1 MAEELEN
8 SVREMLKKESWTR
21 AGINDFTK
29 NNLMELAE
37 TLEKARA
44 ENCEK
49 QIKEICDE
57 QLAHSK
63 DSIVA
68 LYLSGMIALRSGDV
82 DTSSLVTLI
91 EIFEKNLK
99 DSLVEY
105 LCDSI
110 LEEDSQNKF
119 ALRKLAEFY
128 KNSNNDKVW
137 ELYERI
143 VKADFEEADIAKIL
157 AERYESQENKETAI
171 SYYKKALLRYVTAK
185 NSNAVKEVW
194 SKLVKLIPED
204 LDFFLRVERKVTKS
218 INGYKAA
225 SLMQEVYQY
234 YKDIAKWDTAISI
247 LKIILEHDPKDT
259 WARKEI
265 TECYSAKYADHT
277 HLEDYIRLSNL
288 NQAYRDVFEAINDFE
303 KHIAFDAKN
312 FIFHRTWGVG
322 KIMKVEGDMLTINF
336 GKKTGVRQM
345 NLEMAVKA
353 LQPLDRGHIW
363 VLKATKKKEELVKLV
378 KNDIEGTLKTII
390 RSFNN
395 NCDDKR
401 IKAELVPSILT
412 QGEWTSWHTK
422 AVKILES
429 NPVFD
434 VNPNDINFYTV
445 RDHEISKAERLANEF
460 KAEKN
465 FFAKVDIITRY
476 INLDDFDPTE
486 EQFADMFSY
495 FAGYVKAFSNI
506 TEQVTASFLIIQ
518 DITKKVPAIE
528 SPIKFSFADLYSEIS
543 SRRGMYAKLKD
554 SKNTN
559 LRQQFLSNVR
569 QLEDWDKQYTH
580 LFPVVLKK
588 SLLDEM
594 INAGKKDRVIHMVQN
609 CFNEYRNYRDAA
621 IYLYDQ
627 CRDTEWFKEAAVS
640 EEKQLV
646 TMVNIISLC
655 YREIN
660 NHVNTVDNKKTIKN
674 ATTLLFADKVNG
686 DVENRMLE
694 FMLSKD
700 RDTITRM
707 YTMINDVRDL
717 DSTFKSQLRNG
728 ILAAY
733 PDFKFQETETKQ
745 EAPKGTLVTAKMLEI
760 KRALAE
766 DIEKVQLP
774 KIAKEVGDAKEKG
787 DLKENAEYIS
797 AREAQSRMNSK
808 LAKLKEEL
816 ARATVFDP
824 TTVTTSF
831 VSFGTTVTLFN
842 NIEGKEEVLTILGP
856 WESNS
861 EEGIISYLS
870 PLGDSLLNLK
880 AGDEKTFTINDHHY
894 DYTVKAIAAAKF

>member
-105 LCDSI
+105 LCNSI

-128 KNSNNDKVW
+128 KNTNNDKVW

-157 AERYESQENKETAI
+157 AERYESQENRETSV
-171 SYYKKALLRYVTAK
+171 SYYKKALLRYVSAK

-204 LDFFLRVERKVTKS
+204 LDFFLRVERKVTKN

-234 YKDIAKWDTAISI
+234 YKDIAKWDTAIAI
-247 LKIILEHDPKDT
+247 LKIILEHDTKDS

-265 TECYSAKYADHT
+265 TECYSHKYADHT

-288 NQAYRDVFEAINDFE
+288 SQAYRDVFEAINDFE

-312 FIFHRTWGVG
+312 FVFHRTWGVG
-322 KIMKVEGDMLTINF
+322 KIVKVEGDMLTINF
-336 GKKTGVRQM
+336 GKKTGIHQM

-353 LQPLDRGHIW
+353 LQPLERGHIW
-363 VLKATKKKEELVKLV
+363 VLKATKKKEDLVKLV
-378 KNDIEGTLKTII
+378 KSDIEGTLKTII

-422 AVKILES
+422 AVKILET

-434 VNPNDINFYTV
+434 VNPSDINFYTV

-460 KAEKN
+460 KAEKS

-476 INLDDFDPTE
+476 INLDDFDPAE
-486 EQFADMFSY
+486 EQFTDMFSY
-495 FAGYVKAFSNI
+495 FAGYVKAFTNI
-506 TEQVTASFLIIQ
+506 TEQVTASFLVIQ

-528 SPIKFSFADLYSEIS
+528 SPVKFSFADLYSEIT
-543 SRRGMYAKLKD
+543 SRRSMYAKLKD
-554 SKNTN
+554 TKNTC
-559 LRQQFLSNVR
+559 LRQQFLANVR

-588 SLLDEM
+588 AMLEEM
-594 INAGKKDRVIHMVQN
+594 INAGKKDKVVHMVQN

-621 IYLYDQ
+621 IYLVDQ
-627 CRDTEWFKEAAVS
+627 CRETEWFKEAAVK

-646 TMVNIISLC
+646 TLVNIISLC
-655 YREIN
+655 YREIS

-674 ATTLLFADKVNG
+674 ATTLLFADKING
-686 DVENRMLE
+686 DVENRMLN
-694 FMLSKD
+694 FMLNSD
-700 RDTITRM
+700 RESITRL
-707 YTMINDVRDL
+707 YTMVNDVRDL
-717 DSTFKSQLRNG
+717 DRSYKTQLRNG
-728 ILAAY
+728 ILTKY
-733 PDFKFQETETKQ
+733 PDFKFQESETKQ
-745 EAPKGTLVTAKMLEI
+745 EAPKGTLVTAIMLDR
-760 KRALAE
+760 KRAEAE

-774 KIAKEVGDAKEKG
+774 KIVKEVAEAKEKG

-797 AREAQSRMNSK
+797 AREAQNRMNHK
-808 LAKLKEEL
+808 LTKLKEEIS
-816 ARATVFDP
+816 RATVFDP
-824 TTVTTSF
+824 TEITTSF
-831 VSFGTTVTLFN
+831 ISFGTKATLFSN
-842 NIEGKEEVLTILGP
+842 NENKEVEYTILGP
-856 WESNS
+856 WESNTD
-861 EEGIISYLS
+861 EGIISYLS
-870 PLGDSLLNLK
+870 PLGDNLLNLK
-880 AGDEKTFTINDHHY
+880 VGDEKSFSINGNLY
-894 DYTVKAIAAAKF
+894 DFTVKNIVAAKF

>member
-29 NNLMELAE
+29 NNLIELAE

-82 DTSSLVTLI
+82 DTSALVTLI

-99 DSLVEY
+99 DLLVEY

-128 KNSNNDKVW
+128 KNTNNDKVW

-157 AERYESQENKETAI
+157 AERYESQENKESAI
-171 SYYKKALLRYVTAK
+171 SYYKKALLRYVSAR
-185 NSNAVKEVW
+185 NSNATKEVW

-204 LDFFLRVERKVTKS
+204 LDFFLRVERKVAKN
-218 INGYKAA
+218 INEYKAA

-234 YKDIAKWDTAISI
+234 YKDIAKWDTAIVI
-247 LKIILEHDPKDT
+247 LKIILEHDAKDS

-265 TECYSAKYADHT
+265 TECYSQKYADHT

-288 NQAYRDVFEAINDFE
+288 NQSYRDVFEAINDFE

-312 FIFHRTWGVG
+312 FVFHRTWGVG
-322 KIMKVEGDMLTINF
+322 KIVKVEGDMLTINF
-336 GKKTGVRQM
+336 GKKTGIHQM

-353 LQPLDRGHIW
+353 LQPLDKSHIW

-378 KNDIEGTLKTII
+378 KADIEGTLKTII
-390 RSFNN
+390 KSFNN
-395 NCDDKR
+395 NCDEKK
-401 IKAELVPSILT
+401 IKAELVPAILT

-434 VNPNDINFYTV
+434 VNPSNINLYTV
-445 RDHEISKAERLANEF
+445 RDHEISKSERLANEF
-460 KAEKN
+460 KAEKA

-476 INLDDFDPTE
+476 INLDDFDPAE
-486 EQFADMFSY
+486 EQFTDMFSY
-495 FAGYVKAFSNI
+495 FAGYVKAFTNI
-506 TEQVTASFLIIQ
+506 TEQVTASFLVIQ

-528 SPIKFSFADLYSEIS
+528 SPVKFSFAELYSEIT
-543 SRRGMYAKLKD
+543 SRRSMYAKLKD

-559 LRQQFLSNVR
+559 LRQLFLENVR

-588 SLLDEM
+588 NMLEEM
-594 INAGKKDRVIHMVQN
+594 INAGKKDKVVHMIQN

-621 IYLYDQ
+621 VYLFDK
-627 CRDTEWFKEAAVS
+627 CRDTEWFNEAALK

-646 TMVNIISLC
+646 TLVNIISLC
-655 YREIN
+655 FREIS

-674 ATTLLFADKVNG
+674 ATALLFGEKSGGEA
-686 DVENRMLE
+686 ENRMLK
-694 FMLSKD
+694 FMLDND
-700 RDTITRM
+700 RETITRL

-717 DSTFKSQLRNG
+717 DSIYTTQLRNG
-728 ILAAY
+728 ILSKY
-733 PDFKFQETETKQ
+733 PDFKFQEAEIKQ
-745 EAPKGTLVTAKMLEI
+745 EALKGTQVTVAMLDK
-760 KRALAE
+760 KRAEAE
-766 DIEKVQLP
+766 DIEKNQLP
-774 KIAKEVGDAKEKG
+774 KIAKEISDAKEKG

-808 LAKLKEEL
+808 LSKLKEEL
-816 ARATVFDP
+816 ARAVVFDP
-824 TTVTTSF
+824 TTVSTTF
-831 VSFGTTVTLFN
+831 ISFGTTVTLFN
-842 NIEGKEEVLTILGP
+842 NIENKEEVLTILGP
-856 WESNS
+856 WESDS
-861 EEGIISYLS
+861 EAGIISYLS
-870 PLGDSLLNLK
+870 PLGDALLNLK
-880 AGDEKTFTINDHHY
+880 VGEEKEFTINGYHY
-894 DYTVKAIAAAKF
+894 DYTVRNIVAAKL